1 MALVF
6 DIPWINALAQRD
18 LRMAFI
24 SAVRDPFFMFVAV
37 QASRASVPA
46 AADPVEIGYLT
57 GEARTCALAGPFA
70 PTTTELVVE
79 LERGVRSLMQAER
92 IAYVAFHRRPGEL
105 RPALGDGPKQR
116 LRIRA
121 GGKDFTVEVFRDST
135 KSALG
140 FRGVPIDDTSPFR
153 EIYFYSHGVLDLVE
167 GFGEEAHAKS
177 VRRRQQSSSAPPSSG
192 VRNAPPS
199 GLESN
204 VDFAPPSSA
213 YGRVVDEQLIESVL
227 LEAGLVTAEGL
238 ESARHEQTLRKGKR
252 LTQILVEAG
261 QVREAELTN
270 VLGAHFGLGV
280 VDLDQ
285 QGPTAAAI
293 AIVPRDVIVDLRIL
307 PVAFTSGRLVVA
319 TPEPLAAPTIAALTR
334 RTKQQI
340 DQVLVL
346 PSQLDRFIEDHL
358 KKTETVS
365 GGAVPLD
372 QLLRDLKAEDV
383 TSEIDGEDED
393 PREKLA
399 GVSADVGVIGVVNEV
414 ILDACRRGASD
425 IHVEPNGKRRDVT
438 IRFRIDGDCVA
449 YQSVP
454 ATHRNQLVARIKIM
468 AGLDIAEHRKPQDG
482 KIRFRAGDHTIEL
495 RVATLPT
502 ANGNEDVVLRILA
515 NAKPQPLDRLGLSPR
530 NLDQLRRAIMR
541 PYGLL
546 LCVGP
551 TGSGK
556 TTTLHSALGAINTED
571 RKIWT
576 AEDPVEITQVGLRQ
590 MQINP
595 KIGLTFAT
603 AMRAFLRADPD
614 VIMVGEMRDGET
626 ASTAIEASLTGHLV
640 LSTLHTNTA
649 PDAVTRLLDMGMD
662 PFCFADSLI
671 AVLAQRLARALCRK
685 CRVQRDASSEELA
698 EVGRAFEPDEF
709 EMLTMGGLP
718 IWHATGCADCGNSGY
733 KGRIAL
739 HEMLVMNPTLHH
751 AVGHR
756 EPIAVV
762 RKAAIE
768 GGMSTMFQDGVSKAL
783 RGETDLKQV
792 AAVCGGK

>member
-1 MALVF
+1 MAFVF
-6 DIPWINALAQRD
+6 DIPWINALAQAD
-18 LRMAFI
+18 LRMAFS
-24 SAVRDPFFMFVAV
+24 SAARGPFVMLVAV
-37 QASRASVPA
+37 HESRASVSA
-46 AADPVEIGYLT
+46 AFEPVEIGYLT
-57 GEARTCALAGPFA
+57 GPPSNGMLAGPFT

-79 LERGVRSLMQAER
+79 LERAGRSLVHAER
-92 IAYVAFHRRPGEL
+92 IAYVAFHRRPGEP
-105 RPALGDGPKQR
+105 RPVLGDGPTQR

-121 GGKDFTVEVFRDST
+121 GGVDFTVDVCRDATTST
-135 KSALG
+135 LG
-140 FRGVPIDDTSPFR
+140 FRAVPIDDTSPFR

-167 GFGEEAHAKS
+167 GSGQRPAPTNVVGGDTS
-177 VRRRQQSSSAPPSSG
+177 GGAPPSSG
-192 VRNAPPS
+192 VRRSPLS
-199 GLESN
+199 QREGD
-204 VDFAPPSSA
+204 VDPAAPSSVS
-213 YGRVVDEQLIESVL
+213 GRVVDEQLIESVL

-238 ESARHEQTLRKGKR
+238 EIARHERSLRKGKR

-270 VLGAHFGLGV
+270 VLGTHFGLGV

-285 QGPTAAAI
+285 VGPTAEAI
-293 AIVPRDVIVDLRIL
+293 ACVPRDVIVDLRVL
-307 PVAFTSGRLVVA
+307 PVATESGRLVVA
-319 TPEPLAAPTIAALTR
+319 VTEPLLAAATASLR
-334 RTKQQI
+334 RRIRQQI
-340 DQVLVL
+340 VQVLVL
-346 PSQLDRFIEDHL
+346 PSQLDRFIEEHL
-358 KKTETVS
+358 KKTEKVTP
-365 GGAVPLD
+365 GAVPLE
-372 QLLRDLKAEDV
+372 QLLRDLKADDV
-383 TSEIDGEDED
+383 TSEIEGEDED
-393 PREKLA
+393 PREKVA
-399 GVSADVGVIGVVNEV
+399 GASTDVGVVGVVNEI

-438 IRFRIDGDCVA
+438 IRFRIDGDCVS

-482 KIRFRAGDHTIEL
+482 KIRFRAGDHVIEL

-530 NLDQLRRAIMR
+530 NLEQLRRAITR
-541 PYGLL
+541 PYGLV

-590 MQINP
+590 MQMNP

-698 EVGRAFEPDEF
+698 EVARAFEPDEF
-709 EMLTMGGLP
+709 EMITMGGLS
-718 IWHATGCADCGNSGY
+718 IWHASGCGDCGNSGY

-739 HEMLVMNPTLHH
+739 HEMLVMNQALHH

-768 GGMSTMFQDGVSKAL
+768 GGMSTLFQDGVSKAL